1 MNDEARQLIAVA
13 IFLLVAVLYFVGCTE
28 PEQDTVRWQIIQ
40 ERMITP
46 W

>member
-1 MNDEARQLIAVA
+1 MNDEVWQLILMVLF
-13 IFLLVAVLYFVGCTE
+13 FLTVLYFIGCAE
-28 PEQDTVRWQIIQ
+28 PRQDTVRWQIIQ